1 MNLPY
6 SLIPTN
12 RPYFGSVK
20 YCCKFNENSITLTL
34 ERVKD
39 GLESFDL
46 RVYSNKSH
54 NQSLAI
60 GLSLRLMMLLLFLS
74 ELISI
79 ILQVRREV
87 AFLTVEGQSTA
98 WKTSRDRRKRPKKSI
113 RKKWKWVGV
122 KARGESSQDI
132 IAEVTSWE
140 RSELTRAL
148 CYLSAISLS
157 ETSPKNTISWPTM
170 SLSWRAFV

>member
-1 MNLPY
+1 MKY
-6 SLIPTN
+6 S
-12 RPYFGSVK
+12 
-20 YCCKFNENSITLTL
+20 CKFNENSITLTL

-39 GLESFDL
+39 GMESFDL

-98 WKTSRDRRKRPKKSI
+98 
-113 RKKWKWVGV
+113 
-122 KARGESSQDI
+122 
-132 IAEVTSWE
+132 
-140 RSELTRAL
+140 
-148 CYLSAISLS
+148 
-157 ETSPKNTISWPTM
+157 
-170 SLSWRAFV
+170 